1 VADEGET
8 GREARVWA
16 RGGGRD
22 SREGTGGGAA
32 PRGRVAPPKGEASG
46 LVVAL
51 DGLVVAA
58 VARWGDQLAKPA
70 GEGFRAPP
78 SPKGTTLLTG
88 GGGDS
93 STAAA
98 AAAAGVVVG
107 KGAPVGRRQA
117 AAPACAL
124 LLLLLGLAPALPAGL
139 CGWVGGVFG

>member
-1 VADEGET
+1 
-8 GREARVWA
+8 
-16 RGGGRD
+16 
-22 SREGTGGGAA
+22 
-32 PRGRVAPPKGEASG
+32 
-46 LVVAL
+46 VVAL

-70 GEGFRAPP
+70 GEGFRALP

-93 STAAA
+93 STAA

-139 CGWVGGVFG
+139 CGWGVFLVNIRIKYFVFLLLLLLLFCPIKGCFSFWYIIITK